1 MRQCFPSLAGKAVF
15 LGLAFVLRKVCQHR
29 AMLALRLWIVV
40 FVLLGFP
47 VLGLGAEADSDG
59 ARHGLTPDAVRLFE
73 LGPLVVTNSML
84 VTWVVAGLLILFS
97 QLAVRKA
104 KLIPSG
110 WQNFGEWLVESLYG
124 FFEDILGAKLVKKTF
139 WFFATVFI
147 FILSSNWFGLLPGVG
162 TIGWGNEDSGGEF
175 HLTEPLLRG
184 VNADLNMTAAMALAF
199 FAFWIVW
206 AFQANGVGGVA
217 AHIFQVKGHGASLLG
232 VFLVAIFLFV
242 GVVEIVSILVRPL
255 ALMFRLYGNIFAG
268 ENILET
274 MLHMGGFWF
283 GWLFALPFYFLELLV
298 GLVQALVFALLTSVF
313 TMLICRHDGEE
324 HAHGSGD

>member
-1 MRQCFPSLAGKAVF
+1 MRQCFLSLAGKAVF
-15 LGLAFVLRKVCQHR
+15 LGLVFVLRKVCQYR
-29 AMLALRLWIVV
+29 AAFALRLWIVV

-47 VLGLGAEADSDG
+47 VLGLGAEADGG
-59 ARHGLTPDAVRLFE
+59 AKHGLTPDAVRLFE
-73 LGPLVVTNSML
+73 LGPLAVTNSML

-110 WQNFGEWLVESLYG
+110 WQNFWEWLVESLYG

-139 WFFATVFI
+139 WFFSTVFI
-147 FILSSNWFGLLPGVG
+147 FILFSNWFGLLPGVG
-162 TIGWGNEDSGGEF
+162 TIGWGTEDSGGEF
-175 HLTEPLLRG
+175 HLTKPLLRG

-199 FAFWIVW
+199 FALWIVW
-206 AFQANGVGGVA
+206 AVQANGFGGVA
-217 AHIFQVKGHGASLLG
+217 AHIFQVKGHGASFLG
-232 VFLVAIFLFV
+232 IFLVAVFLFV
-242 GVVEIVSILVRPL
+242 GVIEIVSILVRPL

-274 MLHMGGFWF
+274 LLHMGGFWF

-324 HAHGSGD
+324 QHAHGSGG

>member
-1 MRQCFPSLAGKAVF
+1 MRQCFSSLVGKTVF
-15 LGLAFVLRKVCQHR
+15 LGLVFVLRKVCQHC
-29 AMLALRLWIVV
+29 AAFALRLWIV
-40 FVLLGFP
+40 VLLGFP
-47 VLGLGAEADSDG
+47 VLGLGAEANGDG
-59 ARHGLTPDAVRLFE
+59 AKHGLTPDAVRLFE
-73 LGPLVVTNSML
+73 WGPLAVTNSML

-110 WQNFGEWLVESLYG
+110 WQNFWEWLVESLYG

-147 FILSSNWFGLLPGVG
+147 FVLFSNWFGLLPGVG
-162 TIGWGNEDSGGEF
+162 TIGWGSEDSGGEF

-199 FAFWIVW
+199 FALWIVW
-206 AFQANGVGGVA
+206 AVQANGVGGVA
-217 AHIFQVKGHGASLLG
+217 AHIFQVKGHGASFLG
-232 VFLVAIFLFV
+232 VFLVAVFLFV
-242 GVVEIVSILVRPL
+242 GVIEIVSILVRPL

-274 MLHMGGFWF
+274 LLHMGGFWF

-324 HAHGSGD
+324 HAPGAGD

>member
-1 MRQCFPSLAGKAVF
+1 MRS
-15 LGLAFVLRKVCQHR
+15 
-29 AMLALRLWIVV
+29 WVV
-40 FVLLGFP
+40 VLLGYP
-47 VLGLGAEADSDG
+47 VLGLGAGADGDG
-59 ARHGLTPDAVRLFE
+59 TKHGLTPGAVPLFE

-110 WQNFGEWLVESLYG
+110 WQNFWEWLVESLYG

-147 FILSSNWFGLLPGVG
+147 FILFSNWFGLLPGVG
-162 TIGWGNEDSGGEF
+162 TILWKTENGF
-175 HLTEPLLRG
+175 EPLLRG

-199 FAFWIVW
+199 FALWIVW
-206 AFQANGVGGVA
+206 AVQANGVGGVA
-217 AHIFQVKGHGASLLG
+217 AHIFQVRGHGAHLLG
-232 VFLVAIFLFV
+232 ILLAAVFLFV
-242 GVVEIVSILVRPL
+242 GVIEIVSILVRPL

-274 MLHMGGFWF
+274 MLHKGGFWF

-313 TMLICRHDGEE
+313 TMLICRHEDEE
-324 HAHGSGD
+324 QAHGSGG

>member
-1 MRQCFPSLAGKAVF
+1 MRQCFSFLAGKTVS
-15 LGLAFVLRKVCQHR
+15 LGLVFVLQTVCQHCAR
-29 AMLALRLWIVV
+29 GALRLWIV
-40 FVLLGFP
+40 VLLGFP
-47 VLGLGAEADSDG
+47 VLGLGAEADGDG
-59 ARHGLTPDAVRLFE
+59 AKHGLTPWAVPLFE

-84 VTWVVAGLLILFS
+84 VTWVVAALLILFS

-110 WQNFGEWLVESLYG
+110 WQNFWEWLVESLYG

-139 WFFATVFI
+139 WFFSTVFI
-147 FILSSNWFGLLPGVG
+147 FILFSNWFGLLPGVG
-162 TIGWGNEDSGGEF
+162 TIGWGNEDSGGKF

-199 FAFWIVW
+199 FALWIVW
-206 AFQANGVGGVA
+206 AVQANGFGGVA
-217 AHIFQVKGHGASLLG
+217 AHIFQVKGHGASFLG
-232 VFLVAIFLFV
+232 IFLVAVFLFV
-242 GVVEIVSILVRPL
+242 GVIEIVSILVRPL

-274 MLHMGGFWF
+274 LLHMGGFWF

-324 HAHGSGD
+324 HAHGAGD